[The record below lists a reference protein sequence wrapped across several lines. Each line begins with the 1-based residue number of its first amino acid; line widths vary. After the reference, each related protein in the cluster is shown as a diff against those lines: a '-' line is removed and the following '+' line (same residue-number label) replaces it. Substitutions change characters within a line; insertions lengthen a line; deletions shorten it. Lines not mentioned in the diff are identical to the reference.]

1 MPSVLN
7 SPRSRLSSFLFLLI
21 MLVPTPHDSGVYF
34 LMLLSIG
41 ATATPCL
48 ALDAACVGLVL
59 LRQFAPCVLLLPPL
73 CTSTSPHSQSSAPP
87 VARCV
92 MRTASKDWRR
102 LNGKWFSAGA
112 TAAAAATIIGK
123 QHTRAKTLSHTRTH
137 TQTPSTRLGTS
148 IHSSER
154 Q

>member
-7 SPRSRLSSFLFLLI
+7 SPRSRLSSFLFFADHAR
-21 MLVPTPHDSGVYF
+21 TYPHDSGVYF

-87 VARCV
+87 IARCV
-92 MRTASKDWRR
+92 MRAASKDWRR
-102 LNGKWFSAGA
+102 LNGKWFSAAAA
-112 TAAAAATIIGK
+112 TAAATIIGK
-123 QHTRAKTLSHTRTH
+123 QQHTRAKTLSHTRTH

-148 IHSSER
+148 IHSSAR